1 MNFKV
6 LLISLA
12 VIFISAC
19 ASKSPTQTQTAQP
32 SVSEA
37 TASDTKVVKSIDG
50 TYTGEIVGIIEP
62 NSKFAKLKI
71 GMEMPEVHALI
82 KAPDDMQRYQSGK
95 GWIPFYFGND
105 AFRVETYYAGEGCLT
120 YTGGGS
126 YGGTGGQLIRI
137 KADKTKHCFNE

>member
-1 MNFKV
+1 MLLFLV
-6 LLISLA
+6 LTAGCL
-12 VIFISAC
+12 VTAC
-19 ASKSPTQTQTAQP
+19 ASKGEIQSQATQL

-37 TASDTKVVKSIDG
+37 TASGTRVVKSIDG
-50 TYTGEIVGIIEP
+50 SYTGEIVGYIQP
-62 NSKFAKLKI
+62 NSEFAKLKI

-95 GWIPFYFGND
+95 AWIPFYFGND
-105 AFRVETYYAGEGCLT
+105 AFRVETYYVGEGCLN

-137 KADKTKHCFNE
+137 QADKAEHCFNE